1 MWVRVKK
8 ETDFQTELLVCL
20 CILIQTKKM
29 YQLFLKV
36 KLEKYTDL
44 MTVQI
49 KTTDSFVFVK
59 VKISS
64 LGTLFFFTICKKRKS
79 ECQAYVF
86 NSRSELQ

>member
-1 MWVRVKK
+1 
-8 ETDFQTELLVCL
+8 
-20 CILIQTKKM
+20 
-29 YQLFLKV
+29 
-36 KLEKYTDL
+36 

-79 ECQAYVF
+79 EC
-86 NSRSELQ
+86 